1 MLTEALSANKLSI
14 CEALINLNMKQYCK
28 TVKCMIM
35 MKVSNFLLVMSFF
48 FFACNLNAQ
57 KTITDPCERKV
68 LLIWKEQVEF
78 VKECAEK
85 NMKDLKLV
93 GYKELGEI
101 SSQPQLDEY
110 LKRTFAD
117 DTKGVFYLN
126 ETGTR
131 YEILPLKEGR
141 EKERSMR
148 QKDTYDLIQK
158 QLTKELKIGME
169 LIELQWE
176 YKGEAFNSV
185 AVAHEDGK
193 FVYDSIGSL
202 VLLEK

>member
-1 MLTEALSANKLSI
+1 
-14 CEALINLNMKQYCK
+14 
-28 TVKCMIM
+28 M
-35 MKVSNFLLVMSFF
+35 MKVRSFLLVVSFLF
-48 FFACNLNAQ
+48 SVCNLNAQ
-57 KTITDPCERKV
+57 KTMTDPCEGKV
-68 LLIWKEQVEF
+68 LSTWKEQIEF

-85 NMKDLKLV
+85 SMKDLKLM

-101 SSQPQLDEY
+101 SSQQQLDDY

-117 DTKGVFYLN
+117 DTKGVFYLD

-141 EKERSMR
+141 EKERSVR
-148 QKDTYDLIQK
+148 QKDTYDLIQQ

-169 LIELQWE
+169 LIELQWK

-185 AVAHEDGK
+185 AVAHKDGK
-193 FVYDSIGSL
+193 FVYDPIGSL
-202 VLLEK
+202 VLFEK

>member
-1 MLTEALSANKLSI
+1 MN
-14 CEALINLNMKQYCK
+14 
-28 TVKCMIM
+28 
-35 MKVSNFLLVMSFF
+35 
-48 FFACNLNAQ
+48 
-57 KTITDPCERKV
+57 
-68 LLIWKEQVEF
+68 
-78 VKECAEK
+78 
-85 NMKDLKLV
+85 
-93 GYKELGEI
+93 KELDEI
-101 SSQPQLDEY
+101 SSQQQLDEY
-110 LKRTFAD
+110 LKRSFAD

-148 QKDTYDLIQK
+148 QKDTYDLIQQ

-185 AVAHEDGK
+185 AVAHKDGK

-202 VLLEK
+202 VLFEK